1 MIILY
6 IITLIISLLLTLIL
20 FYNIYV
26 YFLVKKENE
35 LSRKIDETFTTMFS
49 DGYLKINIKN
59 KDAREFRK
67 MYKSVK
73 NNIKQYNIVFEK
85 VEQLKKY
92 SFIKI

>member
-6 IITLIISLLLTLIL
+6 IITLIISLLLTLVF
-20 FYNIYV
+20 FYNAYV
-26 YFLVKKENE
+26 YILVKKENE
-35 LSRKIDETFTTMFS
+35 LSRKIDETFTMMFS

-59 KDAREFRK
+59 KDPHEFRK

-92 SFIKI
+92 SFIKV

>member
-6 IITLIISLLLTLIL
+6 IITLITSLLLTLVL
-20 FYNIYV
+20 FYNAYV
-26 YFLVKKENE
+26 YILVKKENE

-59 KDAREFRK
+59 KDPREFRK

-73 NNIKQYNIVFEK
+73 NNIKQYNVVFEK